1 MPPYALLLRM
11 LVYPILEYEVI
22 VRLESVENSSFKFPI
37 SIFNIDYPLTM
48 LNKST
53 LSFGCSSSSFR
64 YPFPCAIVLFHWP
77 YKELHHYSLYILS
90 AQSSFKRN
98 FLSHERTKSVF
109 IPQTILFNVFIR
121 TVRVLETQ
129 EKFWGTMSFL
139 EVGNFTQS
147 LSINIFPLVPI
158 SLSIY
163 NFVATDIVNRLPK

>member
-1 MPPYALLLRM
+1 M

-22 VRLESVENSSFKFPI
+22 VRFERVQNSSFKFPI

-53 LSFGCSSSSFR
+53 LSFGRSSSSFR
-64 YPFPCAIVLFHWP
+64 YPFPCAIVLFHRP
-77 YKELHHYSLYILS
+77 YKELYHYSLYILS

-98 FLSHERTKSVF
+98 FLSHERTKSVI

-121 TVRVLETQ
+121 AQ
-129 EKFWGTMSFL
+129 EKFWRTMSFP

-147 LSINIFPLVPI
+147 LRINIFPLIPI
-158 SLSIY
+158 SYFKIR
-163 NFVATDIVNRLPK
+163 D